1 MAESSEVLNE
11 LYKIILDR
19 LSSQREGSYTVKLYQ
34 RGKPYIAQKVGEEA
48 SEVIV
53 ASLAEGK
60 ERLISEIADLLYHLL
75 VLMAVNNV
83 KPEEVYEELKR
94 RMKG

>member
-1 MAESSEVLNE
+1 MANSEVLDK
-11 LYKIILDR
+11 LYEIILNR
-19 LSSQREGSYTVKLYQ
+19 IETRKEGSYTVKLFE

-53 ASLAEGK
+53 AALAESK
-60 ERLISEIADLLYHLL
+60 ERFISEVADLLYHLL

-94 RMKG
+94 RMKE